1 MRGVGK
7 LALLHLKIVAERAL
21 VGDLRGKLI
30 GCNSRGYTRRGKK
43 YTSACKN
50 RDNNRYGEYN
60 AHHAKNAL
68 GHTGMID
75 AIAASG
81 HDIDIG
87 IALPAQIGRGR
98 TMDIGRLG
106 GAV

>member
-1 MRGVGK
+1 
-7 LALLHLKIVAERAL
+7 
-21 VGDLRGKLI
+21 
-30 GCNSRGYTRRGKK
+30 
-43 YTSACKN
+43 
-50 RDNNRYGEYN
+50 
-60 AHHAKNAL
+60 
-68 GHTGMID
+68 MID